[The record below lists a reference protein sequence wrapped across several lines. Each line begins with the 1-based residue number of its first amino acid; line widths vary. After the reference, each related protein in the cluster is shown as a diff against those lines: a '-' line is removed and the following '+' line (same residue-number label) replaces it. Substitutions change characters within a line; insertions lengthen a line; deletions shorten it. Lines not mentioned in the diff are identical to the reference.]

1 MKFLEFKKKEEKR
14 NRMSSWMDMLV
25 NPKNNHIK
33 KAMFQVLKERYA
45 ENENIIER
53 IGASLITDGDSK
65 AFFKLV
71 ADLYEMGY
79 LKSVNDHREQLVK
92 LGFIATV
99 VPENKSNIE

>member
-1 MKFLEFKKKEEKR
+1 MFKAFVSLLKTTFSFLFLT
-14 NRMSSWMDMLV
+14 NDIL
-25 NPKNNHIK
+25 
-33 KAMFQVLKERYA
+33 F
-45 ENENIIER
+45 ENIIER
-53 IGASLITDGDSK
+53 IGASLVTDGDSK